1 MKAAIFDAPFRMHV
15 GSWEEPAP
23 GPDEV
28 VIAVLAA
35 GICAGDMHIYSGKS
49 PYAEFP
55 IIGGHE
61 ICGAVARVGEKV
73 SGFEAGQLVVVEPFL
88 SCGTCY
94 PCRIGKTN
102 CCARLQ
108 IIGVHRPGGYA
119 EFVLAPATHLHRV
132 PSNLAPLSAAF
143 AEPVTIGIH
152 ACHRANVLPSE
163 YTLVLGCGP
172 IGLAIIEVA
181 LARKARVV
189 AVDLNEQRLETARGL
204 GAEVLPGGDNLV
216 AEVLQQTNQ
225 EGAPVVIE
233 ATGNPAVIESTVD
246 LVAAGGRIVIVGLTA
261 RAVGVKF
268 PGLDFTRK
276 ELTILGSRTE
286 VNCFPEALAL
296 LASGRIK
303 FPRVASKF
311 PLWSAPDV
319 FENMSREPGSIQKG
333 VLVSD

>member
-1 MKAAIFDAPFRMHV
+1 MKAAIFDAPFQMHV
-15 GSWEEPAP
+15 GPWEQPVP
-23 GPDEV
+23 GPHEAV
-28 VIAVLAA
+28 VAVQAA

-49 PYAEFP
+49 PYASFP

-61 ICGAVARVGEKV
+61 ICGTVAGIGEKV
-73 SGFEAGQLVVVEPFL
+73 SNLEVGQLVVVEPFL

-94 PCRIGKTN
+94 PCRVGKAN

-119 EFVLAPATHLHRV
+119 EFVLVPATHLHLV
-132 PSNLAPLSAAF
+132 PLNLSSLWAAF

-152 ACHRANVLPSE
+152 ACRRAGVLPSE
-163 YTLVLGCGP
+163 YVLVLGCGP

-181 LARKARVV
+181 RAKKAHVV
-189 AVDLNEQRLETARGL
+189 AVDVNEERLETARGL
-204 GAEVLPGGDNLV
+204 GVEVLSGGDKLL

-246 LVAAGGRIVIVGLTA
+246 LVASGGRVVIVGLTP
-261 RAVGVKF
+261 RAVNVKF
-268 PGLDFTRK
+268 SGLDFTRK

-286 VNCFPEALAL
+286 VDCFPEALAL
-296 LASGRIK
+296 LASGQIN
-303 FPRVASKF
+303 FPRVAHHFS
-311 PLWSAPDV
+311 LWSAPEV
-319 FENMSREPGSIQKG
+319 FENMAHHPAKIQKG
-333 VLVSD
+333 VLIAN